1 VILIFG
7 IIPCISI
14 QLKAI
19 GISFDLI
26 TQSDITDSFWDSS
39 AFYRDKV
46 NYFTILLALFTIL
59 FGTRSLDP
67 NERHEGLIAAIAFE
81 SIIQLIAFLSAGIF
95 VVYFVFDGMTDVFT
109 KVTSTEK
116 TFKLLTLDTS
126 ETAKTSWFWV
136 LILSAVSVMFLPR
149 QFHVSVVENTNISY
163 VRQASWLF
171 PLYLFLICIFVL
183 PIAIGGLL
191 VLPE

>member
-1 VILIFG
+1 MAV
-7 IIPCISI
+7 
-14 QLKAI
+14 
-19 GISFDLI
+19 
-26 TQSDITDSFWDSS
+26 
-39 AFYRDKV
+39 
-46 NYFTILLALFTIL
+46 FTIL

-81 SIIQLIAFLSAGIF
+81 SIIKLVAFLAAGIF
-95 VVYFVFDGMTDVFT
+95 VVYFVFDGMSDIFIKAVSHDETA
-109 KVTSTEK
+109 
-116 TFKLLTLDTS
+116 KLLTLNTS

-183 PIAIGGLL
+183 PIAIGGML
-191 VLPE
+191 VLGIIY